1 MMRSDVAVYNNVL
14 GFIDDPLQ
22 KMPVLR
28 QATFDRKKQIPIA
41 KTLSYQTSQFERT
54 DINTRIILLKRGKR
68 PFGC

>member
-41 KTLSYQTSQFERT
+41 KKITLPNF
-54 DINTRIILLKRGKR
+54 II
-68 PFGC
+68 